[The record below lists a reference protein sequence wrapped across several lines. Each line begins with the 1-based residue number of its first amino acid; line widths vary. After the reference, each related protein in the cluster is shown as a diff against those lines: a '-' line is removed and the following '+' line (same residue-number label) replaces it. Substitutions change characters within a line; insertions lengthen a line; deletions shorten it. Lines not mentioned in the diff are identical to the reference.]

1 MIVKNEAHVIKRAL
15 DSVKDFIDY
24 WVIVDTGST
33 DDTKKI
39 IQETMRGI
47 AGELVDVPW
56 KNFGFNRSES
66 LRIAK
71 DKSDYS
77 LVLDADEFM
86 VFKEGFDK
94 DKFKES
100 LILDLYDVTFQLG
113 STIYTRSVLTK
124 NSLDWSYKGI
134 VHEFPVSVEAVKSRG
149 NAEGFIQTTRSD
161 GSRSQG
167 EDKRVKYAQDARL
180 IEEALVSET
189 DPLLITRYA
198 FYLAQSYRDSQ
209 QTQLSYEA
217 YLKRTALGG
226 WKEELSVSFFN
237 AGELA
242 IKLNKTQEEVLS
254 LFSKSFG
261 ATPWRAEAVHA
272 AVRYL
277 RLKGQFGLAYLLA
290 KSALDIPVPD
300 KSLFVKIWV
309 YEYSLLDEFAVC
321 AFYIG
326 KFGECRDACLK
337 LLSSGKL
344 PSDSIG
350 RVEKNIEFCEGKF

>member
-77 LVLDADEFM
+77 LILDADEFM

-94 DKFKES
+94 DEFKES
-100 LILDLYDVTFQLG
+100 LDLDLYYVTFRLG
-113 STIYTRSVLTK
+113 STIYKRSVLTK
-124 NSLDWSYKGI
+124 NSLGWSYKG
-134 VHEFPVSVEAVKSRG
+134 VLHEFPISVETVNSRG
-149 NAEGFIQTTRSD
+149 DVDGFLQTTHSD
-161 GSRSQG
+161 GFRNQNT
-167 EDKRVKYAQDARL
+167 DKYAQDARL

-189 DPLLITRYA
+189 DPFLIRRYT
-198 FYLAQSYRDSQ
+198 FYLAQSYRDSHQ
-209 QTQLSYEA
+209 DQLSYET
-217 YLKRTALGG
+217 YLKRATLGG
-226 WKEELSVSFFN
+226 WNEEISVSFFI

-277 RLKGQFGLAYLLA
+277 RLKDQFGLAYLLA
-290 KSALDIPVPD
+290 KSALDIPAPD
-300 KSLFVKIWV
+300 NSLFVKTWV

-350 RVEKNIEFCEGKF
+350 RVEKNIEFCKGKF